1 MEPIT
6 GSWVTILAVV
16 TLFAAIVGLYFKGQD
31 RREIEARTMFGIAAI
46 FGAIALLSWMGFVP
60 GLDIQTAAPPGATIE
75 IPEGAGITTVIT
87 NDEQKLISS
96 LSIMTIDAGSNKR
109 NVCEDQVQYFAE
121 GEDPRLSTAYSIDTT
136 TIAAGVGTENGSY
149 LKTNTLYKTIF
160 HDTSG
165 PTYYDGVLGA
175 GVWNPSD
182 AISAVAIKAPSTTS
196 ATVSTSVTFGADG
209 TAPLWK
215 IATIPDM
222 LDETA
227 TDGTINGQS
236 NINGSVGCNGEIQVG
251 ADATPADDD
260 TVYYNDTNGDG
271 SFYLRMTFGSEG
283 SQAYLKRPV
292 LCFVNDMSNPCERNE
307 FSAITASL
315 YTGSGSEVVLPS
327 DLLPAFSNMDSC
339 VEIGGQES
347 DGVAYIAS
355 GKTATYTIT
364 FTVDEDY
371 TDGSADQF
379 YMFADDLADYRGQ
392 DIRQGQGAAVTG
404 TYMTFSFRE

>member
-1 MEPIT
+1 MDL
-6 GSWVTILAVV
+6 SWLSMGIIAV
-16 TLFAAIVGLYFKGQD
+16 L
-31 RREIEARTMFGIAAI
+31 I
-46 FGAIALLSWMGFVP
+46 FGALYLYKKDNKKPVEANVFGVLAAIALIFTLAAWGGFLGDV
-60 GLDIQTAAPPGATIE
+60 GIQTAEPPTIE
-75 IPEGAGITTVIT
+75 IPAGAPITTIITDDEPKVI
-87 NDEQKLISS
+87 SA

-109 NVCEDQVQYFAE
+109 DACEDQVLYFAE

-136 TIAAGVGTENGSY
+136 TISSGTGSENGSY

-165 PTYYDGVLGA
+165 PSYYDGVLGA

-182 AISAVAIKAPSTTS
+182 AIGAVAIKAPSTTD
-196 ATVSTSVTFGADG
+196 ATVTTSVTFGEDG

-236 NINGSVGCNGEIQVG
+236 AIAGGITGGSYNSTYEIQVG
-251 ADATPADDD
+251 ADDSPADDD
-260 TVYYNDTNGDG
+260 TVNYNDTNGDG
-271 SFYLRMTFGSEG
+271 SFYLRMTFGAEG

-292 LCFVNDMSNPCERNE
+292 VCFVNDMSNPCERNE

-315 YTGSGSEVVLPS
+315 YTGSGSEVSLPS
-327 DLLPAFSNMDSC
+327 DLHTAFSNMDSC
-339 VEIGGQES
+339 VEIGGQS
-347 DGVAYIAS
+347 TDGVAHITS

-379 YMFADDLADYRGQ
+379 YIIADDLGDYLGQ

-404 TYMTFSFRE
+404 TYMTFSFRD